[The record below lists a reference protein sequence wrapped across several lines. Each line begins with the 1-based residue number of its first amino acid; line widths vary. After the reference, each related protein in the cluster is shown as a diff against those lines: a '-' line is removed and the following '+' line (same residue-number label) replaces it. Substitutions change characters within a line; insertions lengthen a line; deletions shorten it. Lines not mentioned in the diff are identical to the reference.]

1 MEYNLEDFLNI
12 IGEMAKDKALM
23 QATINNLKRENGELK
38 EKLEM
43 TENEKSLLETST
55 KEVE

>member
-23 QATINNLKRENGELK
+23 QATINNLKRENGGLK

>member
-23 QATINNLKRENGELK
+23 QATINNLKRENGELEK
-38 EKLEM
+38 VNKELEKLK
-43 TENEKSLLETST
+43 NELGGE
-55 KEVE
+55 

>member
-43 TENEKSLLETST
+43 TENEKSSITETRRNN
-55 KEVE
+55 